1 MTSSVY
7 GKQMTSSRSL
17 IIAVALLLPSALFD
31 EVLPTAVNAEALV
44 PVHQVPWFLEGDVD
58 GFFDKQGVVVVC
70 LIKNTSLLPKE
81 LVVLRTDMLSN
92 G

>member
-17 IIAVALLLPSALFD
+17 IIAVAPPLPSALLD
-31 EVLPTAVNAEALV
+31 EVLPTAVDAEALV
-44 PVHQVPWFLEGDVD
+44 PVHQVPWFLEGDVN

-70 LIKNTSLLPKE
+70 LIKNTSLHLKG
-81 LVVLRTDMLSN
+81 LVVLRLGVLSI